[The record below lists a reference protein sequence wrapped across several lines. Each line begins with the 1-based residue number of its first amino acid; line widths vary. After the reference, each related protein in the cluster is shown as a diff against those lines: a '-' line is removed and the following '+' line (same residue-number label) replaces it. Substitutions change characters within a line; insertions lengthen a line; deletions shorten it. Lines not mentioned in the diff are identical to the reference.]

1 MFASRPMRIRAFQ
14 GLRPSEAVVEKIASL
29 PYDVVSTEEARS
41 IAKDNPLS
49 MLHIV
54 RAEIDFPKGTDPYSD
69 AIYQKAKENL
79 ARLQNNGDLIRESE
93 PSLFIY
99 QQQMGS
105 HIQRGL
111 AALCHI
117 DDYEAGLIKKHENTQ
132 PKKENDRTRLT
143 SDLSANTGPVFL
155 TYPDNAPI
163 DAMVE
168 TTCQGAP
175 LYDFTAEDGIRHT
188 VWKIS
193 DNEPYLSAFTTIPAF
208 YVADGH
214 HRSASAARVGRERR
228 EANPNHTGNED
239 YNWFLTVLFPASQ
252 LIVLAYNRLVADLN
266 EHSAE
271 ELLEALQ
278 QTPGFR
284 LFENA
289 NPEPANQGDVSF
301 YLNHQWYGLKLEV
314 NPDADPV
321 SRLDVSMLQDRVL
334 SPLLG
339 IDDPRTNT
347 RIEFV
352 GGIRGTKEL
361 EKRVDA
367 GEAAI
372 AFSLY
377 PGSISQLI
385 DISDANQ
392 IMPPKS
398 TWFEPKL
405 RSGLF
410 IHTFEEQL

>member
-1 MFASRPMRIRAFQ
+1 MRISAFQ
-14 GLRPSEAVVEKIASL
+14 GLRPSQAVAQEIASL

-41 IAKDNPLS
+41 IAQDNPLS
-49 MLHIV
+49 MLHVV

-79 ARLQNNGDLIRESE
+79 DRLRENGDLIRENE

-99 QQQMGS
+99 QQQMGT

-117 DDYEAGLIKKHENTQ
+117 DDYEAGLIKKHENTR

-155 TYPDNAPI
+155 TYPDDSTI
-163 DAMVE
+163 DGIVE
-168 TTCQGAP
+168 STCQTSP
-175 LYDFTAEDGIRHT
+175 LYDFTAKDGIRHT

-193 DNEPYLSAFTTIPAF
+193 NEESYLSAFTTIPAF

-214 HRSASAARVGRERR
+214 HRSASAARVGKERR
-228 EANPNHTGNED
+228 EANPNHNGNED

-252 LIVLAYNRLVADLN
+252 LKVLAYNRLVADLN
-266 EHSAE
+266 GHSPE
-271 ELLEALQ
+271 EILETLQ
-278 QTPGFR
+278 KTPGLT
-284 LFENA
+284 LFENP
-289 NPEPANQGDVSF
+289 NPEPENPGEVSL
-301 YLNHQWYGLKLEV
+301 YLNEKWYGLKLKV
-314 NPDADPV
+314 SSNADPV
-321 SRLDVSMLQDRVL
+321 SRLDISMLQDRVL

-352 GGIRGTKEL
+352 GGIRGTTEL
-361 EKRVDA
+361 EKRVDT
-367 GEAAI
+367 GDAAI

-377 PGSISQLI
+377 PVSIHQLI
-385 DISDANQ
+385 DISDADQ

-410 IHTFEEQL
+410 VHTFEE

>member
-1 MFASRPMRIRAFQ
+1 MRIRAFQ
-14 GLRPSEAVVEKIASL
+14 GLRPSQAVAQEIASI

-69 AIYQKAKENL
+69 SIYEKAKENL
-79 ARLQNNGDLIRESE
+79 VRLQKNGDLIRESE

-111 AALCHI
+111 AALCHV
-117 DDYEAGLIKKHENTQ
+117 DDYEAGLIKKHENTRPQ
-132 PKKENDRTRLT
+132 KENDRTRLT
-143 SDLSANTGPVFL
+143 SALSANPGPVFL
-155 TYPDNAPI
+155 TYPDDSAI
-163 DAMVE
+163 DSIVE
-168 TTCQGAP
+168 TTCQMPP

-188 VWKIS
+188 VWMIS
-193 DNEPYLSAFTTIPAF
+193 DKDSTLSAFAVVPSF

-214 HRSASAARVGRERR
+214 HRAASAARVGKERR

-252 LIVLAYNRLVADLN
+252 LKVLAYNRLIADLN
-266 EHSAE
+266 GHSAE
-271 ELLEALQ
+271 EILETLQ
-278 QTPGFR
+278 KTPGLS

-289 NPEPANQGDVSF
+289 NPEPENPGEVSL
-301 YLNHQWYGLKLEV
+301 YLNDKWHGLELEV
-314 NPDADPV
+314 SPDADPV

-347 RIEFV
+347 RVEFV
-352 GGIRGTKEL
+352 GGIRGTAEL
-361 EKRVDA
+361 EKRVLAGDA
-367 GEAAI
+367 SI

-377 PGSISQLI
+377 PVSINQLI
-385 DISDANQ
+385 DISDADQ

-410 IHTFEEQL
+410 IHTFEEQS

>member
-1 MFASRPMRIRAFQ
+1 MRIRAFQ
-14 GLRPSEAVVEKIASL
+14 GLRPSPAVAQEIASL

-49 MLHIV
+49 MLHVV

-79 ARLQNNGDLIRESE
+79 DRLQQNGDLIRESQ

-99 QQQMGS
+99 QQQMGT
-105 HIQRGL
+105 HIQKGL

-117 DDYEAGLIKKHENTQ
+117 DDYDAGLIKKHEKTR

-155 TYPDNAPI
+155 TYPDDSTI
-163 DAMVE
+163 DGIVE
-168 TTCQGAP
+168 GTCQTAP

-193 DNEPYLSAFTTIPAF
+193 DEESYLSAFATIPAF

-214 HRSASAARVGRERR
+214 HRSASAARVGKERR

-252 LIVLAYNRLVADLN
+252 LKVLAYNRLVADLN
-266 EHSAE
+266 GHSSE
-271 ELLEALQ
+271 EILETLQ
-278 QTPGFR
+278 KTPGLT
-284 LFENA
+284 LFENP
-289 NPEPANQGDVSF
+289 NPDPENPGEVSL
-301 YLNHQWYGLKLEV
+301 YLNEKWYGLKLEV
-314 NPDADPV
+314 SSNADPV
-321 SRLDVSMLQDRVL
+321 SRLDISMLQDRVL

-352 GGIRGTKEL
+352 GGIRGTTEL
-361 EKRVDA
+361 EKRVDT
-367 GEAAI
+367 GDAAI

-377 PGSISQLI
+377 PVSIHQLI
-385 DISDANQ
+385 DISDADQ

-410 IHTFEEQL
+410 IHTFEE